1 MSVALLL
8 AWLSPEPPALFP
20 SVSFLYRPHVSL
32 SPSSGFSRLNTASPM
47 WLSSQIISSDVCC
60 LQFPVVLFMLVF
72 ESFSPSIL
80 SLLSL
85 LHRDSPA
92 YSSSRSQSFLIS
104 IISTSSGFPDSPAAS
119 WRFLVTSYLGVQLST
134 VSHGLTGQSVLLWSS
149 YGLPSSVDTAGT
161 DQSMQGGTG
170 ALYLSTA
177 AGNLS
182 SHTNSHIDSRKKMK
196 L

>member
-104 IISTSSGFPDSPAAS
+104 IIWFSRLTCCILEVPCDLISRCTAVHCVSWPDRSVCPSVELIWFA
-119 WRFLVTSYLGVQLST
+119 FLCRY
-134 VSHGLTGQSVLLWSS
+134 
-149 YGLPSSVDTAGT
+149 
-161 DQSMQGGTG
+161 
-170 ALYLSTA
+170 
-177 AGNLS
+177 
-182 SHTNSHIDSRKKMK
+182 SRY
-196 L
+196 